1 MVMGAKERGVALL
14 VVVAA
19 LLGWRAFPF
28 TDSPAQRAAVRLE
41 VGSELPAIDLARL
54 TEPRETPRN
63 PGRDIFKFGRDSRV
77 DLSSVPTPVIK
88 LPPRPVE
95 ALPTPEIPPTPTPW
109 PILNISLI
117 GIVDNGAGRRIGS
130 FVKDGEIL
138 LVGQAG
144 QVLGN
149 AFRVIRIGTESAEI
163 EELGSSRT
171 RRIPL
176 KTK

>member
-1 MVMGAKERGVALL
+1 MW
-14 VVVAA
+14 
-19 LLGWRAFPF
+19 LGR
-28 TDSPAQRAAVRLE
+28 V
-41 VGSELPAIDLARL
+41 
-54 TEPRETPRN
+54 N
-63 PGRDIFKFGRDSRV
+63 P
-77 DLSSVPTPVIK
+77 T
-88 LPPRPVE
+88 
-95 ALPTPEIPPTPTPW
+95 TPTPW

-149 AFRVIRIGTESAEI
+149 AFRVIRIGAESAEI